1 MQSFMLLRLDA
12 QFFTNLLGYDKDRNN
27 YLSDFVG
34 TFSVTNFINRK
45 ICHKNLSDSTIDIML
60 TSRPNCHRK
69 NSTVDTGLSD
79 FHKMIISCLK
89 TTFIKIPLKKIIFR
103 DYDTYYSISIKKRLR
118 EIFIKRK
125 MCTKVFWKPLK
136 LLSIYM

>member
-1 MQSFMLLRLDA
+1 MQSFMFLRLDA
-12 QFFTNLLGYDKDRNN
+12 QFFTNLPGYDKDRN
-27 YLSDFVG
+27 YCLSDFVG

-45 ICHKNLSDSTIDIML
+45 ICHKNLSDSTINIML

-69 NSTVDTGLSD
+69 TSTVATGLSD
-79 FHKMIISCLK
+79 FHKKIITCLK
-89 TTFIKIPLKKIIFR
+89 ATFMKIPSKKIIFR
-103 DYDTYYSISIKKRLR
+103 DYDTYYSISISKRLR